1 MSSPC
6 LELQAPLKG
15 GKAGEPSIDVG
26 FVQSVMEYM
35 QYATHIEGGQV
46 LQLDLVDVDLM
57 ASLNDLIRM
66 NKSRG
71 KDLQFQVRSHSIPK
85 YVSADPC
92 IFKHVLQ
99 PLLNFVIAYAP
110 ESSKVDV
117 CVFQAVNYFT
127 FKLEFSIKADM
138 SSDAVFKNFN
148 QYYANSSELE
158 GFASIGLGLYIASN
172 LIQAMGGSLE
182 YYSEAGDAVF
192 QFNVPLKAV
201 PSAPNEITPRGEMRW
216 SSIAESAVAAV
227 HIVEDVRPGTGSTDA
242 TGVTSLDDVEFTMS
256 PADMELTK
264 RMKEMMLE
272 KVSGGEIASLSEG
285 FVEAARKSCQN
296 HDFLGLSKGR
306 QLRILVVDDSAICT
320 SMLCKALQKVGYATD
335 SANNGKEALK
345 LLSITPCVFDAVIMD
360 VVMPIMNGIAAT
372 QAIRKD
378 LKLLTLPIIVLTA
391 DVSDDTRRDAIA
403 AGATDFMLKPA
414 YTKSII
420 KLLHSRGL
428 IAKVPD
434 DP

>member
-1 MSSPC
+1 
-6 LELQAPLKG
+6 
-15 GKAGEPSIDVG
+15 
-26 FVQSVMEYM
+26 MEYM
-35 QYATHIEGGQV
+35 QHATHIEEGQV
-46 LQLDLVDVDLM
+46 LQLDLADVDLLGN
-57 ASLNDLIRM
+57 LNELIRS
-66 NKSRG
+66 NRDRSRG
-71 KDLQFQVRSHSIPK
+71 LEFQVRTHNIPK
-85 YVSADPC
+85 YVSVDPC

-99 PLLNFVIAYAP
+99 PLLNFVAAYAP
-110 ESSKVDV
+110 EGSKVDV

-127 FKLEFSIKADM
+127 FKLEFSTKNEI
-138 SSDAVFKNFN
+138 SSDVIFKNFN
-148 QYYANSSELE
+148 QYYANNSEIK

-182 YYSEAGDAVF
+182 YYSEMIDAVF
-192 QFNVPLKAV
+192 QFNIPLKAV
-201 PSAPNEITPRGEMRW
+201 PTAPAAITPRGEMRW

-227 HIVEDVRPGTGSTDA
+227 HIVEEMRPGTASTES

-256 PADMELTK
+256 PEDIEMTK
-264 RMKEMMLE
+264 RMKEMMLG
-272 KVSGGEIASLSEG
+272 KISGGEVTSAEG

-306 QLRILVVDDSAICT
+306 QLRILVVDDSTICT
-320 SMLCKALQKVGYATD
+320 NMLCKALQKVGYATD

-360 VVMPIMNGIAAT
+360 IVMPIMNGVTAT
-372 QAIRKD
+372 RAIRNE
-378 LKLLTLPIIVLTA
+378 LKLTSLPIIVLTA
-391 DVSDDTRRDAIA
+391 DVSDDTRKDAMA

-428 IAKVPD
+428 IAKVPESA
-434 DP
+434 